1 MGSALGV
8 YIISKFGDISTIP
21 SKKELTIFE
30 TNINEHTTELISQ
43 QTKSIEKIN
52 TTLASLK

>member
-43 QTKSIEKIN
+43 QTKALKKSIQ
-52 TTLASLK
+52 L